1 MKILLSYFLI
11 ALYFASFAQ
20 TEKFDQKKLEHLVK
34 TKIDDFRQS
43 KGLNI
48 LVNDSILFIAAQ
60 DHAQYLDGEKTI
72 THYQKIASKK
82 TPQNR
87 ADFYGA
93 INYQVGENI
102 VEVSLDGSEENI
114 AQQMVTAW
122 LNSPGHYANIVTA
135 DYDLTGLA
143 IHYNSKKKTVVAVQK
158 FAIVNQFYV
167 IENNKSLFPFAEEV
181 PKKIADQFV
190 TSLPK
195 KHKRHAYGIKTK
207 KKKEICENSNSSIFS
222 NANIE
227 LNAKG
232 DSLYI
237 GIKKRALSKVKNYF
251 KKKKDGLTLEFV
263 MFKYNYSCD
272 IRDNT
277 KIPTRRNGRC
287 EFDGPIIEPT
297 YKASILEQIKDR
309 EDYYRLKRIR
319 LHREECIWINLG
331 KFPEKVKGEK
341 FEINLLVLKK
351 NRVCNIVSTHSACG
365 KKMVNPLP
373 KLPYFDNLTPVTY
386 SPKLKPAIKK
396 IRVNFGKNETKNNS
410 TVIEEA
416 IDELNL
422 NHHEIF
428 NANIEAF
435 ASVEGS
441 LKGNQNLFKKRAEGV
456 LKKFE
461 EHQDSSINYTLKT
474 QENWRM
480 FFKQI
485 DTTNLAH
492 LKELDTLEI
501 RKYVNKNNT
510 QLEHFLSKQR
520 YAYITLYTRPKINN
534 NNLILFAKENFKN
547 IIKSN
552 KFTTTN
558 VKKLTEIQQFLYDKV
573 SKGILHPDSVS
584 LNYPIE
590 KEKLV
595 QLRFNEL
602 MFNYRYKKNLSDLEM
617 YYQFETMNKTPHQ
630 NELITFNFKSAF
642 FNAKINR
649 GIKKRI
655 DNTSWIISKMQK
667 LNFSEDTIYPF
678 KLHKNHLIVNRY
690 YSDQGGRLVPTLKA
704 LSFIKKHYDGCL
716 DTMSAD
722 FKFKLAKYYVFA
734 KNYFW
739 AMERLKPLAE
749 IPNYKHSV
757 YILYLK
763 VYNNL
768 KAYSPEY
775 YDINLKLSNAVDKLT
790 NDEWC
795 NLFIGFCNINF
806 HIFDDQS
813 LKNLYCLKCRSKL
826 D

>member
-1 MKILLSYFLI
+1 MKKLLSYILL
-11 ALYFASFAQ
+11 ALYSASFAQ
-20 TEKFDQKKLEHLVK
+20 TAKFDQKKFEHLVK
-34 TKIDDFRQS
+34 TKIDSFRQS

-48 LVNDSILFIAAQ
+48 LVNDSVLYVASI
-60 DHAQYLDGEKTI
+60 DHARYLDRVKKI
-72 THYQKIASKK
+72 THYQKTLDKK

-93 INYQVGENI
+93 INYRVGENI
-102 VEVSLDGSEENI
+102 VEVSLLGSEENM
-114 AQQMVTAW
+114 AQKMVDSW
-122 LNSPGHYANIVTA
+122 LNSPGHYANIVTS
-135 DYDLTGLA
+135 DYNLTGLA
-143 IHYNSKKKTVVAVQK
+143 IHYNPNKNSVVAVQK
-158 FAIVNQFYV
+158 FAIVNEFYV
-167 IENNKSLFPFAEEV
+167 IHQNKELFPFANEI
-181 PKKIADQFV
+181 PQKIANQFV
-190 TSLPK
+190 KSLPK

-207 KKKEICENSNSSIFS
+207 KKKEICENSNSTVFS
-222 NANIE
+222 NATIN
-227 LNAKG
+227 LDLRG

-272 IRDNT
+272 LRDNT

-287 EFDGPIIEPT
+287 EFDGPIVEPT
-297 YKASILEQIKDR
+297 YKKNILEQIKSR
-309 EDYYRLKRIR
+309 EKYNRLKRIR
-319 LHREECIWINLG
+319 LHRDECIWVNLG
-331 KFPEKVKGEK
+331 KFPNKVKGEK

-351 NRVCNIVSTHSACG
+351 NRICNIVSALSVCG
-365 KKMVNPLP
+365 KPMINSLP

-386 SPKLKPAIKK
+386 SPKLKPAIKR
-396 IRVNFGKNETKNNS
+396 IRVNFGKNETDNNS

-416 IDELNL
+416 INELNL

-428 NANIEAF
+428 MANIEAF
-435 ASVEGS
+435 ASVEGT
-441 LKGNQNLFKKRAEGV
+441 LKGNKKLFIKRAEGV
-456 LKKFE
+456 LKRFE
-461 EHQDSSINYTLKT
+461 EHQDSSINYKLKT
-474 QENWRM
+474 QENWSM
-480 FFKQI
+480 FFNQI
-485 DTTNLAH
+485 DTTNLAY

-501 RKYVNKNNT
+501 RKYVNKNNA
-510 QLEHFLSKQR
+510 QLEHCLSKQR

-547 IIKSN
+547 IVRFN

-558 VKKLTEIQQFLYDKV
+558 IKKLTEIQQFLYDKV
-573 SKGILHPDSVS
+573 SKGLLHSDSVF
-584 LNYPIE
+584 LEYPVE
-590 KEKLV
+590 REKLV
-595 QLRFNEL
+595 QVRFNEL
-602 MFNYRYKKNLSDLEM
+602 MFNYRYKKNISDTEM
-617 YYQFETMNKTPHQ
+617 YYQFEAMNKIPHN
-630 NELITFNFKSAF
+630 NEHITFNFKSAF
-642 FNAKINR
+642 FNARINK

-655 DNTSWIISKMQK
+655 DNTSWMISKMQK

-678 KLHKNHLIVNRY
+678 KLHKNHLIINRY
-690 YSDQGGRLVPTLKA
+690 YTHQGGRLSPTIKA
-704 LSFIKKHYDGCL
+704 LSFIKKHYDALL
-716 DTMSAD
+716 DTMSEE

-734 KNYFW
+734 KNYHW

-749 IPNYKHSV
+749 IPDYKRPV

-775 YDINLKLSNAVDKLT
+775 YDINLKLTDAVDKLT

-795 NLFIGFCNINF
+795 DLFIGMCNINF

-813 LKNLYCLKCRSKL
+813 LKNLYCSKCRSKL